1 MKRNYFRLFVVLFA
15 AVALAA
21 AARANELDRMVV
33 NIPYDFVANG
43 RTLPAGTYIV
53 QRLSDVDEFSLAIS
67 SFENHSTVYVLSNE
81 VESTSHARPHVT
93 FQQASGQRFLTKIE
107 TGEHV
112 FSIPLSETA
121 VERAAQNN
129 SGGYVTGTSEIS
141 KQ

>member
-21 AARANELDRMVV
+21 VARANELDRIVV

-43 RTLPAGTYIV
+43 KTLPAGTYTV
-53 QRLSDVDEFSLAIS
+53 QRLSDTEEFSLAIS
-67 SFENHSTVYVLSNE
+67 SFENRNTVYVLSNE
-81 VESTSHARPHVT
+81 VVSTSHARPHVT
-93 FQQASGQRFLTKIE
+93 FQQAGGQRFLSQIE

-121 VERAAQNN
+121 LERAAQNN